1 MTQKSYFGDEKVV
14 FRDENLKNIHS
25 SHNFGGES
33 DEILREKSVNLQS
46 KDESLEVIG
55 ERREKI
61 KHNQLQ
67 KNCLYPLF
75 PTLYSTNFA
84 TCFYYENR

>member
-1 MTQKSYFGDEKVV
+1 MTQKSYFGDEKAV
-14 FRDENLKNIHS
+14 FRDENLKIIHS

-55 ERREKI
+55 ER
-61 KHNQLQ
+61 
-67 KNCLYPLF
+67 
-75 PTLYSTNFA
+75 
-84 TCFYYENR
+84 